1 MQTRKTRTF
10 TYHEDPGHGWIEVPM
25 QALYA
30 LGIADKITPFS
41 YRNGDTAFL
50 EEDCDATTFIKALQT
65 QGIEV
70 AFMRQ
75 YQESTPIRHYDPYWC
90 DR

>member
-25 QALYA
+25 QELYA
-30 LGIADKITPFS
+30 LGIAAKITPYS

-50 EEDCDATTFIKALQT
+50 EEDDDADTLLKALRA
-65 QGIEV
+65 QGVEV
-70 AFMRQ
+70 TFERR
-75 YQESTPIRHYDPYWC
+75 YQEYTPIRHYNPYWC